1 MASGMNST
9 ANPSLPMDP
18 CADTNEAI
26 IHLLSQRVVTMRNLL
41 MENHRAHQHLVEEV
55 ATLRRELIASGIIT
69 DSRME
74 SEEKVQNESMPSDIL
89 TLPKGAQAGACP
101 SDAMPAGTQKEASSS
116 SSGTTPADTVKS
128 GTPPADAGRAEDSS
142 CSQDLVSKIEEQQG
156 KVNEMIK
163 RMEKQLSMEDTK
175 QQPSGLATLERDA
188 NSHED
193 AADFEVN
200 PEHILAGLD
209 ARTTCMVRNIP
220 SKYTER
226 LLLKTFQQLG
236 EGVKIN
242 FLYLP
247 VNTPSGRNKGYCFV
261 NFHTPND
268 VAMFYRAF
276 HGSEWQKFNS
286 EKICRVEYARIQGLS
301 ELHRN
306 FVRRGGEGTIALSQQ
321 GVLDRSE
328 AVFSQKGSQGQ
339 SSQAGRGQGQGQGR
353 GQGQRGQMQM
363 ANPQL
368 MSGQVMR
375 L

>member
-1 MASGMNST
+1 MASVMNPT
-9 ANPSLPMDP
+9 ANPSLPTDP
-18 CADTNEAI
+18 CADTNDAI
-26 IHLLSQRVVTMRNLL
+26 LNLLSQRVVTMRNVLF
-41 MENHRAHQHLVEEV
+41 EHVRAHQHLVEEV
-55 ATLRRELIASGIIT
+55 ATLRRELITSGIIAS
-69 DSRME
+69 SRME
-74 SEEKVQNESMPSDIL
+74 SEEKVQNQSMPPDTL
-89 TLPKGAQAGACP
+89 DLPKGAQPGARVINP
-101 SDAMPAGTQKEASSS
+101 SDAVSSS
-116 SSGTTPADTVKS
+116 KLV
-128 GTPPADAGRAEDSS
+128 TPPPDVGPMEDSS
-142 CSQDLVSKIEEQQG
+142 CAQDLASKIEEEQG
-156 KVNEMIK
+156 KLNEMIK
-163 RMEKQLSMEDTK
+163 QMDEQLSMEDTN
-175 QQPSGLATLERDA
+175 QQPSELATSELDALSRVDTADYLVDPERA
-188 NSHED
+188 
-193 AADFEVN
+193 
-200 PEHILAGLD
+200 LAGLD
-209 ARTTCMVRNIP
+209 ARTTCMIRNIP